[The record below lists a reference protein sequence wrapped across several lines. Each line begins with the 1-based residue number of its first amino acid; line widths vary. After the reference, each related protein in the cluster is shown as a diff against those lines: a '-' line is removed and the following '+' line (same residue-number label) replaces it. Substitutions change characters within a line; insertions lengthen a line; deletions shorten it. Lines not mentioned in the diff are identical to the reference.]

1 MTTSLHSRAAHAVAI
16 AWTLVGCAPAPPPQ
30 KPGAA
35 PDDLA
40 RDATTLETEA
50 NVEASVTDVA
60 DVDAHV
66 DAHDAAIDD
75 VAPDVPPKIVLPPMS
90 EADVVVHRDLKIGAV
105 ETCATPDV
113 PIEGTPDIGEA
124 IDVEYAAMGGE
135 SQRLDLAWPKSPG
148 PHPLVVIIHGG
159 GWSAG
164 TRELYRKDTRRL
176 ASIGYVAATIDYR
189 LCNKPKN
196 RFPAGM
202 IDARCAVR
210 WLRAQAAS
218 YGIDRG
224 RVVALGASAGGHMAA
239 MLGVESEMSLLDGD
253 CPIKDQPVS
262 VSGVAAYYAP
272 VDLRTPS
279 KTYKGIM
286 VKGVDEFFGQPVEE
300 VPKMA
305 VLASPIA
312 HVDAK
317 DPPFLLLHGVD
328 DTIIPIEESR
338 RFVKAL
344 KKAKVPA
351 FLLEVEGDKGMH
363 GFPILVTTRPR
374 VSCTTL
380 AFIAAATK

>member
-1 MTTSLHSRAAHAVAI
+1 MVAVAWL
-16 AWTLVGCAPAPPPQ
+16 ATACAPSPSARKPEPELDDVGTDVTAASARDSIADVVEDTADAAPIDATIEAPP
-30 KPGAA
+30 
-35 PDDLA
+35 L
-40 RDATTLETEA
+40 
-50 NVEASVTDVA
+50 V
-60 DVDAHV
+60 
-66 DAHDAAIDD
+66 
-75 VAPDVPPKIVLPPMS
+75 VLPPMT

-105 ETCATPDV
+105 DTCATPDV
-113 PIEGTPDIGEA
+113 PVEGSADIGEA
-124 IDVEYAAMGGE
+124 TDVEYASMGGE
-135 SQRLDLAWPKSPG
+135 SQTLDIAWPKAPG

-164 TRELYRKDTRRL
+164 TKQLYRKDTRRL
-176 ASIGYVAATIDYR
+176 ASIGYVAATIEYR

-210 WLRAQAAS
+210 WLRSRAAT
-218 YGIDRG
+218 YGIDRT

-239 MLGVESEMSLLDGD
+239 MLGVEPEMSLLDGD
-253 CPIKDQPVS
+253 CPVKDQPVS

-286 VKGVDEFFGQPVEE
+286 VKGVEEFFGKPAEE
-300 VPKMA
+300 VQKMA
-305 VLASPIA
+305 ILASPMA
-312 HVDAK
+312 HVDK
-317 DPPFLLLHGVD
+317 NDPPFLLLHGVED
-328 DTIIPIEESR
+328 SIIPIEESR
-338 RFVKAL
+338 RFVKLL

-351 FLLEVEGDKGMH
+351 FLLEIDGDKGMH
-363 GFPILVTTRPR
+363 GFPILVTTRPK